1 MSNPFDKQDGRF
13 LVLTNQWGQYSLWPF
28 SIQIPD
34 GWTSRAEGG
43 RQDCL
48 DYISENWI
56 DMRPQIAAGEGG
68 RDLPSSTN

>member
-13 LVLTNQWGQYSLWPF
+13 LVLTNERGQYSLWPF
-28 SIQIPD
+28 FIQVPS

-56 DMRPQIAAGEGG
+56 DMRPKRSVEEIGS
-68 RDLPSSTN
+68 DVPSSTN